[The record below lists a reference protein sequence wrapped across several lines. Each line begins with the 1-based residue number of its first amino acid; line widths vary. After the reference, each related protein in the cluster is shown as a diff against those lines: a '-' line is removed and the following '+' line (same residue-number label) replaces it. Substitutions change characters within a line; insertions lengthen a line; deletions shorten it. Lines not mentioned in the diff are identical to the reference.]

1 MKLVKH
7 PIAFIVAVVF
17 SVSIAPS
24 ACFALGAEGQNKSCA
39 IDNAAS
45 LVSAMSAIEGYEDL
59 FGIHIDEFGNLAL
72 MDGLDVFCCDD
83 DNGETG
89 IIVWPVLSNGDIVA
103 TVLQLPCDDGSVVYK
118 LSDQLIEESAR
129 IVENPGLFFLA
140 ITDEG
145 TISCLGVDEG
155 AQMVG
160 ALSATGPDND
170 TVPWTDLSH
179 RVAESE
185 VLGAS
190 ESDLQPFSR
199 TIYRPQ
205 IGVPAIGQ
213 SNSKLCWAACVASV
227 AQYLTGFSKTD
238 KEISEDVF
246 NGDGN
251 HAGSRGSIQTG
262 LSLHQYTGYSTSIR
276 STVKPEP
283 LSDWEWKTWIN
294 NGLPF
299 IMGGAHSGGSHALV
313 GCGYATTASGTQ
325 LLLAMDPDGGKFV
338 ELSKTAAGTYSTGS
352 YLWSMYSVVLTGWQM
367 PLGGNDWAW
376 MRSDGTR
383 KTGWH
388 QDYGNWYWFDASGIL
403 AEDCWRT
410 IDGKRYRFNPGGSMR
425 TGWYDDGSYWFYL
438 GEDGAASTGWDLVD
452 GYWYAF
458 DSNGAMYRG
467 WYQEGSTWY
476 YLRTAANVPSGGPEG
491 SMLCGGTWT
500 INGKAYRF
508 DSSGACLNP

>member
-1 MKLVKH
+1 
-7 PIAFIVAVVF
+7 
-17 SVSIAPS
+17 
-24 ACFALGAEGQNKSCA
+24 
-39 IDNAAS
+39 
-45 LVSAMSAIEGYEDL
+45 MSAIEGYEEL
-59 FGIHIDEFGNLAL
+59 FGIRIDELDNLAL
-72 MDGLDVFCCDD
+72 MDGLDVFYCDGE
-83 DNGETG
+83 NGETG

-103 TVLQLPCDDGSVVYK
+103 AILQFPCDDGSVVYK
-118 LSDQLIEESAR
+118 LSDQLIEESVR
-129 IVENPGLFFLA
+129 IIENPGQFFLA

-145 TISCLGVDEG
+145 TISCLGMDEEL
-155 AQMVG
+155 QMVS
-160 ALSATGPDND
+160 ALSATGPHND
-170 TVPWTDLSH
+170 SIPWMDFSH
-179 RVAESE
+179 RIVES
-185 VLGAS
+185 GALEAS
-190 ESDLQPFSR
+190 KSDLRPFSR
-199 TIYRPQ
+199 TIYQPQ

-213 SNSKLCWAACVASV
+213 SNTKLCWTACVASV

-262 LSLHQYTGYSTSIR
+262 LSLHNYTGYSTPIR

-313 GCGYATTASGTQ
+313 GCGYATTVSGTQ

-338 ELSKTAAGTYSTGS
+338 ELSKAAAGTYSTGS

-383 KTGWH
+383 ERGWFSPEG
-388 QDYGNWYWFDASGIL
+388 DSNYYWFDSNGIMVTDDWVKL
-403 AEDCWRT
+403 
-410 IDGKRYRFNPGGSMR
+410 DGKWYHFGGSGAMD
-425 TGWYDDGSYWFYL
+425 TGWFKSPSSGYWYYL
-438 GEDGAASTGWDLVD
+438 GEDGAARTGWNSI
-452 GYWYAF
+452 GGNWYVF
-458 DSNGAMYRG
+458 DSGGAMYRG
-467 WYQEGSTWY
+467 WYQEGSAWY

-491 SMLCGGTWT
+491 SMLCSGTWT
-500 INGKAYRF
+500 INGKAYSF